1 MARRFFIPFISFL
14 AAAGIGYALQAHQP
28 SRKDFIAWTAF
39 AALIIGGIE
48 LILGL
53 ILLITLAKKLAKELL
68 LTSLMLLICGGGI
81 VGYIYWSGDF
91 EKMRL

>member
-1 MARRFFIPFISFL
+1 MARRYFIPFMSFL

-39 AALIIGGIE
+39 AAVIIGCIE

-53 ILLITLAKKLAKELL
+53 ILLLTSAKKLAKEFLLTALL
-68 LTSLMLLICGGGI
+68 LLIIGGCI
-81 VGYIYWSGDF
+81 VGYIYWKGDF
-91 EKMRL
+91 DKLSL